1 MKNLILFSSIAFAS
15 GLLFVNVYNSMVDAK
30 SWGSN
35 IPNSIA
41 ITREYFKNAN
51 PGDFF
56 RKLSPVNQ
64 LLALVALIFFWKYSM
79 SVRLCLGA
87 ALALYIICD
96 VLTFSYF
103 YPRNDIMFKTASLTD
118 IELLK
123 KTWSQ
128 WNNMNWIRSFILLVG
143 LFFSI
148 LSLHNIY
155 SRNNNNNTV
164 FVNASHKADTLNV

>member
-1 MKNLILFSSIAFAS
+1 MT
-15 GLLFVNVYNSMVDAK
+15 
-30 SWGSN
+30 
-35 IPNSIA
+35 
-41 ITREYFKNAN
+41 TREYFKSAN

-56 RKLSPVNQ
+56 RKFSPLNQ
-64 LLALVALIFFWKYSM
+64 LLALVVLIFFWKYSI

-87 ALALYIICD
+87 ALVLYVICD

-103 YPRNDIMFKTASLTD
+103 YPRNDIMFRTASLTD

-128 WNNMNWIRSFILLVG
+128 WNNMNWTRSFILLVG

-148 LSLHNIY
+148 VSLHKIY
-155 SRNNNNNTV
+155 SRNNNNNAV
-164 FVNASHKADTLNV
+164 FINTSYKADALTMSQQEQ